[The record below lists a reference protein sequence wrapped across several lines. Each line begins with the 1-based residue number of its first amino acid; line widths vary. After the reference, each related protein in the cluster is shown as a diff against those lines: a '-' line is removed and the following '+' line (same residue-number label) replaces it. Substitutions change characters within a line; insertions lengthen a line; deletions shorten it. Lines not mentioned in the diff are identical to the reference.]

1 MITKAQRH
9 KDTKKN
15 TQGANPSL
23 FVLLLCAFVTLCL
36 CVEQT
41 FSLAAGKKK
50 TAPVAPQKRSFSIPV
65 SIPNPNNPQS
75 TPGECVVTAGPA
87 VPISAVAFSAD
98 SKRLFVGGYK
108 EVLVWDL
115 EEIKLAQRLGAG
127 QLSGQVRAVALS
139 NDGKNLALAEGTPGA
154 SGAVRLLDIAS
165 GKIAATLAEAKDE
178 FISLALSPDGKLLAA
193 GGSDGV
199 VRLWNTGDQKLAK
212 ELKGHSD
219 WVSGIAFSP
228 DGKFLASGS
237 MDKTVQI
244 WEADAWSPV
253 VKLPQPLT
261 ESVYGLAFSTNSEF
275 LAFAVGGAEEH
286 TVRIWRTA
294 SVEES
299 RESAS
304 NRTPRREAV
313 RQTRPID
320 TGACSPLGVAGGQPP
335 AGAPASARAG
345 RMFVPC
351 TDRSVRVVGPNGAV
365 LGTLTGHADWVYSVA
380 ASPDGAWVASGS
392 GDGTVRLWTA
402 GDARLLATLV
412 QLAPATDRWAIVTP
426 RAFFATSA
434 ADSLQWKT
442 ADSKTVSA
450 DLVARLES
458 PESVREVLKSPAGK
472 IPLPP
477 PRKAISGESTEQ
489 RKKL

>member
-1 MITKAQRH
+1 M
-9 KDTKKN
+9 
-15 TQGANPSL
+15 S
-23 FVLLLCAFVTLCL
+23 LCL
-36 CVEQT
+36 CVEPT

-50 TAPVAPQKRSFSIPV
+50 TAPVAPEKRSFSIPV

-87 VPISAVAFSAD
+87 IPISAVAFAAD

-127 QLSGQVRAVALS
+127 QLSGQVRALAFS
-139 NDGKNLALAEGTPGA
+139 KDGKNLAVAEGTPGA
-154 SGAVRLLDIAS
+154 SGAVRLLDIAG
-165 GKIAATLAEAKDE
+165 GKIAATFGQAKDE
-178 FISLALSPDGKLLAA
+178 FISLAFSPDGKLLAA
-193 GGSDGV
+193 GGSDGA
-199 VRLWNTGDQKLAK
+199 VRVWNSDDQKLVK
-212 ELKGHSD
+212 ELKGHGD

-228 DGKFLASGS
+228 DGRFLASGS
-237 MDKTVQI
+237 IDRTVQI
-244 WEADAWSPV
+244 WEAGAWNPI
-253 VKLPQPLT
+253 VKLPQPST
-261 ESVYGLAFSTNSEF
+261 ESVHGLAFSPNSEF
-275 LAFAVGGAEEH
+275 LAIAVGGTEERAI
-286 TVRIWRTA
+286 RIWRTA

-299 RESAS
+299 KESPT

-320 TGACSPLGVAGGQPP
+320 TGACSALGVVWCPPP
-335 AGAPASARAG
+335 AGAPANAAAG
-345 RMFVPC
+345 QMFVPC
-351 TDRSVRVVGPNGAV
+351 TDKSVRALGPNGAT
-365 LGTLTGHADWVYSVA
+365 LGNLAGHTDWVYSVA
-380 ASPDGAWVASGS
+380 ASPDGARIASGS
-392 GDGTVRLWTA
+392 GDGAVRLWTA

-426 RAFFATSA
+426 RGFFATSA

-442 ADSKTVSA
+442 ADSKAVSA

-458 PESVREVLKSPAGK
+458 PESVREVLKSPTGK

-477 PRKAISGESTEQ
+477 PRKVTQEQ
-489 RKKL
+489 KAEGRKKL

>member
-9 KDTKKN
+9 KGTKKA
-15 TQGANPSL
+15 TQKTHSAF
-23 FVLLLCAFVTLCL
+23 FVSFLCVFVTWCL
-36 CVEQT
+36 CVEST
-41 FSLAAGKKK
+41 SSLAAGKKK
-50 TAPVAPQKRSFSIPV
+50 TAPVAPEKRSFSIPV

-75 TPGECVVTAGPA
+75 TPGECVVSAGPA

-115 EEIKLAQRLGAG
+115 EEIKLAGRLGAG
-127 QLSGQVRAVALS
+127 QLSGRVRAVAFS
-139 NDGKNLALAEGTPGA
+139 KDGKSLAVAEGTPGV
-154 SGAVRLLDIAS
+154 SGAVRLMDVAS

-178 FISLALSPDGKLLAA
+178 FISLAFSSDGKLLAA
-193 GGSDGV
+193 GGSDGA
-199 VRLWNTGDQKLAK
+199 VRVWNADDQKLVK
-212 ELKGHSD
+212 ELKRHGD

-237 MDKTVQI
+237 IDKTVQI
-244 WEADAWSPV
+244 WEAGAWNPI
-253 VKLPQPLT
+253 VKLPQPST
-261 ESVYGLAFSTNSEF
+261 ESVHGLAFSPNSEF
-275 LAFAVGGAEEH
+275 LAIAVGGAEE
-286 TVRIWRTA
+286 RAIRLWRTA

-299 RESAS
+299 RESPT

-320 TGACSPLGVAGGQPP
+320 TGACSALGVVWGPPP
-335 AGAPASARAG
+335 AGAPANAAAG
-345 RMFVPC
+345 RMFIPC
-351 TDRSVRVVGPNGAV
+351 TDKSVRALGPNGAT
-365 LGTLTGHADWVYSVA
+365 LGNLAGHTDWVYSVA
-380 ASPDGAWVASGS
+380 ASPDGARVASGS
-392 GDGTVRLWTA
+392 GDGAVRLWTA

-412 QLAPATDRWAIVTP
+412 QLASATDRWAIVTP

-434 ADSLQWKT
+434 PDSLQWKT

-458 PESVREVLKSPAGK
+458 SESVREALKSPAGK

-477 PRKAISGESTEQ
+477 PRKVTPENSSLKAT
-489 RKKL
+489 KK